1 MVGVS
6 TIVSAS
12 RSSRER
18 DSTLPIL
25 AGAAKRSNPR
35 NATRRTVMQQVSC
48 ARDDDGG
55 GERFSAATFST
66 RHTTEAQPHVTT
78 PARTPDGGPTPFG
91 RIDEIFGR
99 DTFSRTVM
107 RQRLPKEVYRSL
119 LRTIDQGDPL
129 DPAVADVVAASM
141 KDWAIENGASHYTHW
156 FQPLTGQTAEKH
168 DSLAAPDGNGGVVF
182 NFSGSELVQGEPD
195 ASSFPSGG
203 LRATFEARGYT
214 AWDATSPAFLMRG
227 DNNVTLCIPTA
238 FVSWTG
244 EALDTK
250 IPLLRSVEALS
261 QQAMRVLKIFGTD
274 EGVRRVYTT
283 VGPEQEYFLVDRELY
298 FKRPDLVTCE
308 RTLFGAKPPKGQQ
321 LEDHYF
327 GTIPPRVLAFMSE
340 AEAELYRLGVPVKT
354 RHNEVAPGQYEI
366 APLFEPSHIASDH
379 QMLIMETLKR
389 VAPRYG
395 LQALLHEKPFAG
407 VNGSGKHNN
416 WSMSTDTGVNLL
428 DPRDDTHTNM
438 QFLVFL
444 VATIRAVDTHADL
457 LRASIA
463 SAANDHRLGANEAPP
478 AIISIFL
485 GKMLTDI
492 LEQVEKGLPK
502 RTIRGGTLD
511 LGARTLPMLPR
522 HSGDRNRTSPFAF
535 TGNKF
540 EFRAVGS
547 TASIAWPN
555 TVLNTIVAESLDY
568 VAGQLEKAVGANPT
582 PARLQ
587 QGVLTVLK
595 RLIKEHKRVIF
606 DGDNYSEEWHTE
618 AERRGLPNLKDSV
631 EAFQVLKARKNS
643 DLFKKYGVLNKSEYD
658 SRIHIAIEKYV
669 KQLGI
674 EGGDDGVDRQVADS
688 AGGAGAPAADGGG
701 GRGDQGRRRRCGRQ
715 HPGAARVRRPGEPVP
730 DPDGGGRSACPR
742 ITRRTRQSMPP
753 RSPGS
758 SSRRWPACGRP
769 GMRWRRW
776 WRPISGRCRAIGRC
790 CF

>member
-1 MVGVS
+1 MTTS
-6 TIVSAS
+6 LPA
-12 RSSRER
+12 ER
-18 DSTLPIL
+18 VDS
-25 AGAAKRSNPR
+25 
-35 NATRRTVMQQVSC
+35 
-48 ARDDDGG
+48 
-55 GERFSAATFST
+55 
-66 RHTTEAQPHVTT
+66 
-78 PARTPDGGPTPFG
+78 
-91 RIDEIFGR
+91 IFGS
-99 DTFSRTVM
+99 DVFSRNVM

-119 LRTIDQGDPL
+119 MRTIDRGEPL

-156 FQPLTGQTAEKH
+156 FQPLTGLTAEKH
-168 DSLAAPDGNGGVVF
+168 DSLASPDGAGGVVF

-203 LRATFEARGYT
+203 IRATFEARGYT

-261 QQAMRVLKIFGTD
+261 HQARRILKIFGTD
-274 EGVRRVYTT
+274 EGVSRVYTT
-283 VGPEQEYFLVDRELY
+283 VGSEQEYFLVDRDLY
-298 FKRPDLVTCE
+298 FKRPDLLITE

-327 GTIPPRVLAFMSE
+327 GTIPPRVLAFMAE
-340 AEAELYRLGVPVKT
+340 AEQELYRLGVPVKT

-428 DPRDDTHTNM
+428 DPRDETHTNM

-444 VATIRAVDTHADL
+444 VATIRAVDVHADL

-478 AIISIFL
+478 AIISVFL
-485 GKMLTDI
+485 GEMLSDI
-492 LEQVEKGLPK
+492 LGQIEKGIPK

-511 LGARTLPMLPR
+511 LGAKTLPQLPR

-547 TASIAWPN
+547 SASIAWPN
-555 TVLNTIVAESLDY
+555 TVLNTIVAESLDF
-568 VAGQLEKAVGANPT
+568 VATELERAVGARPS

-587 QGVLTVLK
+587 QGVISVLK
-595 RLIKEHKRVIF
+595 KLIKQHKRVIF
-606 DGDNYSEEWHTE
+606 DGDNYSEEWHAE
-618 AERRGLPNLKDSV
+618 AGRRGLPNLKDSV
-631 EAFQVLKARKNS
+631 EAFNVLKARKNV
-643 DLFKKYGVLNKSEYD
+643 DLFKKYGVLGKAEYE
-658 SRIHIAIEKYV
+658 SRTHIGVEKYV
-669 KQLGI
+669 KQLAI
-674 EGGDDGVDRQVADS
+674 EAETMGSIARGLILPAALEHQRRIAEAVAATKAAGVDAGETAMALREFVDLVNEFRRRTAEVEKLAAHHEADPMKHAAQMSRQLRPAMARLRETGDSIESQVAT
-688 AGGAGAPAADGGG
+688 AVWP
-701 GRGDQGRRRRCGRQ
+701 
-715 HPGAARVRRPGEPVP
+715 
-730 DPDGGGRSACPR
+730 
-742 ITRRTRQSMPP
+742 MPSY
-753 RSPGS
+753 RDLL
-758 SSRRWPACGRP
+758 
-769 GMRWRRW
+769 
-776 WRPISGRCRAIGRC
+776 
-790 CF
+790 FLK